1 MFHWWHLELL
11 FIISDFI
18 KNNIIG
24 SAIVTHKEER
34 VYDFLVALG
43 VFLLIVMPIQIKIFW
58 YGLRIVLLLSII
70 LFLTYTA
77 RNTDKENKDI
87 IIFKVYFWLG
97 ILIYFMYRQYSI
109 SNVICLSVCL
119 IGYIIILFLC
129 FVYGKKI
136 KWKNSIAFL
145 IIESGAF
152 IFMILDIL
160 KVSLMP

>member
-1 MFHWWHLELL
+1 M
-11 FIISDFI
+11 
-18 KNNIIG
+18 
-24 SAIVTHKEER
+24 THKEQQ
-34 VYDFLVALG
+34 VYNFLVVLS

-58 YGLRIVLLLSII
+58 YGLRIALLLSIV

-77 RNTDKENKDI
+77 RNKDEKNKDI
-87 IIFKVYFWLG
+87 IIFKIYFWLG

-109 SNVICLSVCL
+109 SNVICLSVCF

-152 IFMILDIL
+152 IFMIFDIL